1 MAEVDKNTPIKEW
14 ARDEQPREK
23 LIDKGPGILTNAE
36 LLAILI
42 STGTPK
48 YSAIDLGRKILQLV
62 DGDLIALGRLTVKD
76 LMKINGIGEAK
87 AVTIVTA
94 MELGRRRLIAEVPST
109 EILNSPEKVAGLMG
123 PRLAD
128 LMHEE
133 FHVLYLKQNLQLIK
147 DETVCVGGLTS
158 TLVDVR
164 LVMRHALENLA
175 VSMILVH
182 NHPSGNPKPSEA
194 DKRLTSRIK
203 EAAAMLD
210 IKVADHIIV
219 AGRDRFSFNDEGLL

>member
-94 MELGRRRLIAEVPST
+94 MELGRRRLMAEVPST